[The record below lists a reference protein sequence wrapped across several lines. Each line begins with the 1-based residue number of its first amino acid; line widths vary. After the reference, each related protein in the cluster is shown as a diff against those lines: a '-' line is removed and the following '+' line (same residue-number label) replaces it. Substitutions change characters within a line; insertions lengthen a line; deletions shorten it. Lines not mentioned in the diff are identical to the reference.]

1 LVLSETL
8 SRAHRETS
16 MTDLNLQRLTV
27 TADGHVARVTLNR
40 PDVRNAFDDATI
52 VELTAAFRALDDD
65 PSVRVIVLA
74 ANGTAF
80 CAGADLNWMKRMAGY
95 SDAENRADA
104 LGLATMLNTIY
115 ACKKPVIA
123 QVQGDAY
130 AGGMGLVAVADIAI
144 SAESAHFCLSEAKL
158 GLMPA
163 TIAPYVIR
171 AIGARAS
178 HRYFVTA
185 ERFDAAEALRIG
197 LVHQVVA
204 ADALGATVDAVA
216 SAIAANSP
224 NAVRECKQLVVD
236 LAGKA
241 IDETLIADTADR
253 IARIRAS
260 DEGREGVRSFLE
272 KSKPSW
278 LA

>member
-1 LVLSETL
+1 
-8 SRAHRETS
+8 
-16 MTDLNLQRLTV
+16 MTDAMNLQRLKVTV
-27 TADGHVARVTLNR
+27 DGYVARVTLDR
-40 PDVRNAFDDATI
+40 PDVRNAFDEATI
-52 VELTAAFRALDDD
+52 VELTAAFRALADDA
-65 PSVRVIVLA
+65 SIRVIILA
-74 ANGTAF
+74 ANGPAF
-80 CAGADLNWMKRMAGY
+80 CAGADLNWMKRMAAY

-104 LGLATMLNTIY
+104 LGLATMLNTLY
-115 ACKKPVIA
+115 ACNKPVIA

-130 AGGMGLVAVADIAI
+130 AGGMGLVAVADMAI
-144 SAESAHFCLSEAKL
+144 CAESAHFCLSEAKL

-204 ADALGATVDAVA
+204 ADALNAAVDAVA
-216 SAIAANSP
+216 AAIVANSP

-236 LAGKA
+236 LAGKP
-241 IDETLIADTADR
+241 IDEALISDTADR

-272 KSKPSW
+272 KRKPSW

>member
-1 LVLSETL
+1 
-8 SRAHRETS
+8 
-16 MTDLNLQRLTV
+16 MTDAMNLQRLKVTV
-27 TADGHVARVTLNR
+27 DGYVARVTLDR
-40 PDVRNAFDDATI
+40 PDVRNAFDEATI
-52 VELTAAFRALDDD
+52 VELAAAFRALADDS
-65 PSVRVIVLA
+65 SVRVIILA
-74 ANGTAF
+74 ANGPAF
-80 CAGADLNWMKRMAGY
+80 CAGADLNWMKLMAAY

-115 ACKKPVIA
+115 ACDKPVIA

-144 SAESAHFCLSEAKL
+144 SAESAHFCLSDAKL
-158 GLMPA
+158 GLMTA

-185 ERFDAAEALRIG
+185 ERFDATVNA
-197 LVHQVVA
+197 VA
-204 ADALGATVDAVA
+204 AAV
-216 SAIAANSP
+216 AANSP

-236 LAGKA
+236 LADKP
-241 IDETLIADTADR
+241 IDETLISDTADR

>member
-1 LVLSETL
+1 
-8 SRAHRETS
+8 
-16 MTDLNLQRLTV
+16 MQRLKLTV
-27 TADGHVARVTLNR
+27 DGHVARVTLDR

-65 PSVRVIVLA
+65 ATVRAIVLA
-74 ANGTAF
+74 ASGPAF

-95 SDAENRADA
+95 SDTENRADA

-123 QVQGDAY
+123 RVQGDAY
-130 AGGMGLVAVADIAI
+130 AGGMGLVAACDIAV
-144 SAESAHFCLSEAKL
+144 SADTANYCLSEARL

-171 AIGARAS
+171 AMGARAA
-178 HRYFVTA
+178 HRYFVSA

-197 LVHQVVA
+197 FVHQVVK
-204 ADALGATVDAVA
+204 ADQLDATVDALA
-216 SAIAANSP
+216 AAIAANSP
-224 NAVRECKQLVVD
+224 NAVAECKRLVVD
-236 LAGKA
+236 LADKA
-241 IDETLIADTADR
+241 IDEVLIADTADR

-272 KSKPSW
+272 KRKPSW

>member
-1 LVLSETL
+1 
-8 SRAHRETS
+8 
-16 MTDLNLQRLTV
+16 MTDASNLQRLKLGIE
-27 TADGHVARVTLNR
+27 GHVARVTLDR

-65 PSVRVIVLA
+65 ANVRVIVLA
-74 ANGTAF
+74 ASGPAF

-95 SDAENRADA
+95 SEAENRADA

-115 ACKKPVIA
+115 ACSKPVIA
-123 QVQGDAY
+123 RVQGDAY
-130 AGGMGLVAVADIAI
+130 AGGMGLVAACDIAI
-144 SAESAHFCLSEAKL
+144 SADTANFCLSEAKL

-171 AIGARAS
+171 AMGARAA

-197 LVHQVVA
+197 FVHQVVA
-204 ADALGATVDAVA
+204 ADQLEAAVNAVA
-216 SAIAANSP
+216 ASIVANSP

-236 LAGKA
+236 LAERA
-241 IDETLIADTADR
+241 INDTLITDTADR

-260 DEGREGVRSFLE
+260 DEGRDGVRSFLE
-272 KSKPSW
+272 KRKPSW

>member
-1 LVLSETL
+1 
-8 SRAHRETS
+8 
-16 MTDLNLQRLTV
+16 MTDAMNLQRLKVTV
-27 TADGHVARVTLNR
+27 DGYVARVTLDR
-40 PDVRNAFDDATI
+40 PDVRNAFDEATI
-52 VELTAAFRALDDD
+52 VELTAAFRALADDA
-65 PSVRVIVLA
+65 SIRVIVLA
-74 ANGTAF
+74 ANGPAF
-80 CAGADLNWMKRMAGY
+80 CAGADLNWMKRMAAY

-115 ACKKPVIA
+115 TCNKPVIA

-144 SAESAHFCLSEAKL
+144 CAESAHFCLSEAKL

-204 ADALGATVDAVA
+204 ADALDATVNAVA
-216 SAIAANSP
+216 AAIVANSP

-236 LAGKA
+236 LADKP
-241 IDETLIADTADR
+241 IDEALISDTADR

-260 DEGREGVRSFLE
+260 DEGREGVRGFLE

>member
-1 LVLSETL
+1 
-8 SRAHRETS
+8 
-16 MTDLNLQRLTV
+16 MTDAMNLQRLKVTV
-27 TADGHVARVTLNR
+27 DGYVAHVTLDR
-40 PDVRNAFDDATI
+40 PDVRNAFDEATI
-52 VELTAAFRALDDD
+52 VELTAAFRALADDA
-65 PSVRVIVLA
+65 SIRVIILS
-74 ANGTAF
+74 ANGPAF
-80 CAGADLNWMKRMAGY
+80 CAGADLNWMKRMAAY

-104 LGLATMLNTIY
+104 LGLATMLNTLY

-123 QVQGDAY
+123 KVQGDAY

-204 ADALGATVDAVA
+204 ADALDATVN
-216 SAIAANSP
+216 AIAAAIVANSP
-224 NAVRECKQLVVD
+224 NAVCECKQLVVD
-236 LAGKA
+236 LADKP
-241 IDETLIADTADR
+241 IDETLISDTADR

>member
-1 LVLSETL
+1 
-8 SRAHRETS
+8 
-16 MTDLNLQRLTV
+16 MTDAMNLQRIKLTL
-27 TADGHVARVTLNR
+27 DHHVARVTLDR

-65 PSVRVIVLA
+65 PNVRVIVLG
-74 ANGTAF
+74 ANGPAF

-104 LGLATMLNTIY
+104 GSLATMLNTVY
-115 ACKKPVIA
+115 ACSKPVIA
-123 QVQGDAY
+123 RVQGDAY
-130 AGGMGLVAVADIAI
+130 AGGMGLVAACDIAV
-144 SAESAHFCLSEAKL
+144 AVDFAHFCLSEAKL

-178 HRYFVTA
+178 HRYFVSA
-185 ERFDAAEALRIG
+185 ERFDAAEALRLG
-197 LVHQVVA
+197 LVHQVATA
-204 ADALGATVDAVA
+204 AELDSAVEKIAA
-216 SAIAANSP
+216 SIVANSP
-224 NAVRECKQLVVD
+224 NAVRECKQLVID
-236 LAGKA
+236 LAGRE
-241 IDETLIADTADR
+241 IDAALMADTAER
-253 IARIRAS
+253 IARIRSS

>member
-1 LVLSETL
+1 
-8 SRAHRETS
+8 
-16 MTDLNLQRLTV
+16 MTDAMNLQRLKVTV
-27 TADGHVARVTLNR
+27 DGYVARVTLDR
-40 PDVRNAFDDATI
+40 PDVRNAFDEATI
-52 VELTAAFRALDDD
+52 VELTAAFRALADDS
-65 PSVRVIVLA
+65 SVRVIILA
-74 ANGTAF
+74 ANGPAF
-80 CAGADLNWMKRMAGY
+80 CAGADLNWMKRMAAY

-115 ACKKPVIA
+115 ACDKPVIA

-204 ADALGATVDAVA
+204 ADALAATVDAVA
-216 SAIAANSP
+216 AAIVANSP

-236 LAGKA
+236 LAGKP
-241 IDETLIADTADR
+241 IDESLISDTADR